1 MPPRTASTPPPAM
14 RAMLVQKRPR
24 LRVLWSA
31 CNRLLGGQAAYK
43 VARHATRNENF
54 VKSGDASGILR
65 GPRGDLTV
73 EPAKGLRLPSR

>member
-1 MPPRTASTPPPAM
+1 M

-65 GPRGDLTV
+65 GSRGGTLRSSQLKV
-73 EPAKGLRLPSR
+73 FGYPAGSALMI